1 MKRKLVKQGLSAL
14 TITIPSSW
22 VRKNNLK
29 AGDEVDVL
37 ERDTSL
43 TISKEG
49 RTELNEITV
58 DLTGLLPRLADR
70 FMARAYQ
77 KGYDRIILKSEDPD
91 LLQAV
96 KNKVP
101 ELMGYEIINSM
112 KNQVEVQ
119 ILSAQLDLDFDT
131 LLRRALLILKDMLQT
146 CHDAWKAG
154 DKKSLDGIFYQDYD
168 VNKFMYFCLRQLN
181 TSQKLMTFGRSIL
194 YYLIETLED
203 LGDELK
209 ALGKVLAQ
217 LPPHKAVLG
226 ILNKLIEMYQLSY
239 EFFYTPDRKKAKQ
252 AYMLSK
258 EISELIDAQLS
269 NTNLLMVKALISL
282 EFSNRIIYHLTTMRL
297 DTLKGLGGQ

>member
-1 MKRKLVKQGLSAL
+1 MIMKRKLVKQGLSAL

-101 ELMGYEIINSM
+101 ELMGYESINSM

-119 ILSAQLDLDFDT
+119 ILSAQLDLDF
-131 LLRRALLILKDMLQT
+131 
-146 CHDAWKAG
+146 
-154 DKKSLDGIFYQDYD
+154 S
-168 VNKFMYFCLRQLN
+168 
-181 TSQKLMTFGRSIL
+181 
-194 YYLIETLED
+194 
-203 LGDELK
+203 
-209 ALGKVLAQ
+209 
-217 LPPHKAVLG
+217 
-226 ILNKLIEMYQLSY
+226 
-239 EFFYTPDRKKAKQ
+239 
-252 AYMLSK
+252 
-258 EISELIDAQLS
+258 
-269 NTNLLMVKALISL
+269 
-282 EFSNRIIYHLTTMRL
+282 
-297 DTLKGLGGQ
+297 